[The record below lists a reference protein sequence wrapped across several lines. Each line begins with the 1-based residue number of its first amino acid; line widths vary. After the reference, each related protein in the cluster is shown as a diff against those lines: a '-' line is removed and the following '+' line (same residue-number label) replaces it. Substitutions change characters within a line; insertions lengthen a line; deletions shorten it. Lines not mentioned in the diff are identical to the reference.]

1 MPPRKAVTLGPLTS
15 ISVEVF
21 YKEKLVKI
29 TWYNFKTF
37 LFLGKVQVAG
47 STEHEDV
54 KREKKVK

>member
-1 MPPRKAVTLGPLTS
+1 MGPLTS